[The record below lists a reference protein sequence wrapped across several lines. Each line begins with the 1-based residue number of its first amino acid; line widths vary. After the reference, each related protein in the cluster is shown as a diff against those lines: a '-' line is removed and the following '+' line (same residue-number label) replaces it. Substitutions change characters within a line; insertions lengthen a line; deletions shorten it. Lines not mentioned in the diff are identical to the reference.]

1 MKILLVVSMACL
13 ATLAIGQPKCLDPE
27 EAVKLDAQWEN
38 ANLTADAEFIASLL
52 AEDFIWVHNH
62 AGTIDSKQDAI
73 DRATRNKARNNQNT
87 RSRKQRDVKA
97 LILGSTAVV
106 TGYTVVDRGPTP
118 TTYNFM
124 RTYTAVGGK
133 CYLLANHTM
142 AVPEEGQ

>member
-1 MKILLVVSMACL
+1 MKTLLVFSMACL
-13 ATLAIGQPKCLDPE
+13 ATVAIAQPKCLDPQ

-38 ANLTADAEFIASLL
+38 ANLTKDVEFFESTL

-62 AGTIDSKQDAI
+62 AGTVDTKQ
-73 DRATRNKARNNQNT
+73 NVVEKARRANANNRQNT
-87 RSRKQRDVKA
+87 RSRTQRDVQV
-97 LILGSTAVV
+97 LRLGSTVVV

-133 CYLLANHTM
+133 CFLLANHTM
-142 AVPEEGQ
+142 AIPEEGQ